1 MAFRVKQVNKKTG
14 VTYVYEAVSVWDK
27 EKQQP
32 RNKQVCIG
40 KLDPKTGEFIPSKR
54 LNPEQAAVRDPAVTA
69 TASIVGP
76 ALLLD
81 SITAELQLDKVL
93 KSCFP
98 KAYKQI
104 LCMAYYLTMRGGS
117 LSHGEAWSKS
127 HAHPYKN
134 TLTSQRISEI
144 LKSLNEDGQQTFF
157 AKWGQKVLENDYLC
171 YDITSVSS
179 YGELN
184 EYVKY
189 GYNRDGE
196 KLRQINLALLFG
208 QEGQL
213 PVYYHRL
220 PGNISDVSTL
230 RRLLKTFSYLELSKL
245 HLVMD
250 KGFYSQKNVDE
261 LLTARDKFTLA
272 VPTRLKWVQQIIDEI
287 RDTIQDPEGYRKLD
301 GEILYVHTK
310 LYPWGKERRR
320 CYVHLYYNAH
330 TAAATIDGF
339 TEELLTYKEELE
351 GGQLVSSH
359 EDAYKTFFTIKETPV
374 RGRKVLFNNEAIQKY
389 RNLYAGFFV
398 ILTNDIKDP
407 VETLR
412 VYRNKDAVEK
422 CFDDLKNQLDMKR
435 LRIHSSAAM
444 DGRLFV
450 QFVTLIFMSALRKKM
465 RETGLIEKYTVREL
479 LEEMETLTQ
488 VRYSGKYGHILTEV
502 TKPQRQIIEKLRI
515 ELHT

>member
-1 MAFRVKQVNKKTG
+1 MAYRVHQVNKKTG
-14 VTYVYEAVSVWDK
+14 VTYIYEATSVWDK
-27 EKQQP
+27 EKKQP

-54 LNPEQAAVRDPAVTA
+54 LNPEQAAVRDPAVSA
-69 TASIVGP
+69 TAKIIGP
-76 ALLLD
+76 TLLLD
-81 SITAELQLDKVL
+81 SITAELELDKVL

-98 KAYKQI
+98 KVYQQI
-104 LCMAYYLTMRGGS
+104 LCMAYYLAMHGGS
-117 LSHGEAWSKS
+117 LSHCEAWSKS
-127 HAHPYKN
+127 HAHPFNK

-144 LKSLNEDGQQTFF
+144 LQSLNIDGQQTFF
-157 AKWGQKVLENDYLC
+157 SKWGESVLENDYLC

-184 EYVKY
+184 EYIKY
-189 GYNRDGE
+189 GYNRDGD

-208 QEGQL
+208 QKSQL

-230 RRLLKTFSYLELSKL
+230 HHFLKTFSYLELPKL

-261 LLTARDKFTLA
+261 LLAAKDKFILA
-272 VPTRLKWVQQIIDEI
+272 VPNRLKWVQHIIDET
-287 RDTIQDPEGYRKLD
+287 RDTIQNPESYRKLD

-330 TAAATIDGF
+330 AAAEAIDSF

-351 GGQLVSSH
+351 SGQMVSNH
-359 EDAYKTFFTIKETPV
+359 EDAYKTFFVIKETPV
-374 RGRKVLFNNEAIQKY
+374 RGRKVFFNNETIQKY
-389 RNLYAGFFV
+389 RNQYAGFYAL
-398 ILTNDIKDP
+398 LTNDIKDP
-407 VETLR
+407 VEALR
-412 VYRNKDAVEK
+412 VYRNKDTVEK

-435 LRIHSSAAM
+435 LRIHSAASM

-450 QFVTLIFMSALRKKM
+450 QFIALIFISALRKKM
-465 RETGLIEKYTVREL
+465 RDTGLIDKYTTREL
-479 LEEMETLTQ
+479 LLEMETLTK

-502 TKPQRQIIEKLRI
+502 TKPQSHILESLGINLE
-515 ELHT
+515 T

>member
-1 MAFRVKQVNKKTG
+1 M
-14 VTYVYEAVSVWDK
+14 
-27 EKQQP
+27 
-32 RNKQVCIG
+32 
-40 KLDPKTGEFIPSKR
+40 
-54 LNPEQAAVRDPAVTA
+54 
-69 TASIVGP
+69 
-76 ALLLD
+76 
-81 SITAELQLDKVL
+81 
-93 KSCFP
+93 
-98 KAYKQI
+98 
-104 LCMAYYLTMRGGS
+104 
-117 LSHGEAWSKS
+117 
-127 HAHPYKN
+127 
-134 TLTSQRISEI
+134 
-144 LKSLNEDGQQTFF
+144 
-157 AKWGQKVLENDYLC
+157 
-171 YDITSVSS
+171 
-179 YGELN
+179 
-184 EYVKY
+184 
-189 GYNRDGE
+189 
-196 KLRQINLALLFG
+196 ALLFG

-351 GGQLVSSH
+351 GGQLACAPQGVSSH